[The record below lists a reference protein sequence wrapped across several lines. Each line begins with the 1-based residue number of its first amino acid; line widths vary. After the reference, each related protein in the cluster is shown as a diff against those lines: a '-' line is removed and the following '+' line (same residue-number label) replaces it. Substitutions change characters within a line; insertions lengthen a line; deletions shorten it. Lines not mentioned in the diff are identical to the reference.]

1 MKTSS
6 AVALLV
12 VSLLTFS
19 LFASAHDTVLPAGT
33 LLQCTMNEPN
43 FSTAT
48 AAVGDPVLCHLRT
61 LTEFGH
67 QAFPRGS
74 YLVGHLEAAQD
85 PGHFWGKGYMKIV
98 FDRIGLP
105 EGDMP
110 LDAKIIATR
119 GYKVD
124 KYGDIDGKGHPKRDV
139 VEWMIPPLWP
149 WKIIMLPARGPRP
162 TLKGE
167 SVLTLRLMDDVEL
180 PHVAQTLG
188 PDWHFFG
195 NRPPSDP
202 QYENNAYYGSL
213 NNGSMNNGS
222 MDRDSGPRLTVR
234 DSAVYS
240 QRATQQTP
248 VVKYADY
255 VPEQSVPTQTFP
267 VQSMS
272 TSARFAGTSPGVP
285 VFVLKTG
292 MILAVGNY
300 SYQDGRISY
309 ELASGGS
316 GVIGSDE
323 VDWTTTTQ
331 VNLQRGVRVSLPTGH
346 ANAGTAGN

>member
-1 MKTSS
+1 MRTSS

-12 VSLLTFS
+12 VSLLAFP
-19 LFASAHDTVLPAGT
+19 LLASAHDTVLPAGT
-33 LLQCTMNEPN
+33 LLQCTLNEPN
-43 FSTAT
+43 FSSAT

-61 LTEFGH
+61 LTEFGK

-74 YLVGHLEAAQD
+74 YLVGHLEAEQD

-110 LDAKIIATR
+110 LDAKVIATR

-124 KYGDIDGKGHPKRDV
+124 KYGDIDGKGHAKRDV

-213 NNGSMNNGS
+213 NN
-222 MDRDSGPRLTVR
+222 DSGPRLAVR
-234 DSAVYS
+234 QASAYS
-240 QRATQQTP
+240 EPARQETP
-248 VVKYADY
+248 VVKYAEY
-255 VPEQSVPTQTFP
+255 VPDQSVPTQT
-267 VQSMS
+267 VS
-272 TSARFAGTSPGVP
+272 TGTRFAGTSPGVP

-292 MILAVGNY
+292 MVLAVGNY

-316 GVIGSDE
+316 GVIGTDE

-346 ANAGTAGN
+346 STVGTAGN